1 MRIFIVAL
9 LTAMGIG
16 QIYAFK
22 DLSECI
28 NDALQIEYER
38 YVEKNEA
45 FHDIISDTMLVYS
58 ENIPN
63 NFKADSNIVFGNIF
77 FFELFPKEI
86 ISWAYNGCEG
96 ICIRTELSRDTL
108 TICPWYYYTQYEE
121 GYVENDSV
129 TDIFWVSS
137 EGTNIYEYIYN
148 CQTKSWERARDYD

>member
-86 ISWAYNGCEG
+86 ISWAYNSCLG
-96 ICIRTELSRDTL
+96 IRIRTELSRDTL

>member
-28 NDALQIEYER
+28 NDALRIEYES
-38 YVEKNEA
+38 YVEENEA
-45 FHDIISDTMLVYS
+45 GNDIISDTMLVYS
-58 ENIPN
+58 DNIPN

-86 ISWAYNGCEG
+86 ISWAYNGCEC
-96 ICIRTELSRDTL
+96 IRIRTELSRDTL
-108 TICPWYYYTQYEE
+108 TIYPWYYYTRYGT
-121 GYVENDSV
+121 GYVENDND
-129 TDIFWVSS
+129 TIFFNFPRSTV
-137 EGTNIYEYIYN
+137 EYQYIYN
-148 CQTKSWERARDYD
+148 CQTKSWERAEDYD

>member
-16 QIYAFK
+16 QVYAFK

-28 NDALQIEYER
+28 NDALRIEYES
-38 YVEKNEA
+38 YVGENKAGN
-45 FHDIISDTMLVYS
+45 DIISDTMLVYS
-58 ENIPN
+58 DNIPN

-86 ISWAYNGCEG
+86 ISWAYNSCLG
-96 ICIRTELSRDTL
+96 IRIRTELSRDTL